1 MAAVVNPQQSQVG
14 LEAPARD
21 FENSE
26 RETVK
31 TLNLAVSS
39 RNNAGASFATA
50 VVGGGGVALAGAPV
64 AGGVVAAAAGG
75 MGCFFLTRWFLTR
88 FNPKHPRQLMKNPR
102 YSHHFERALLVHRC
116 NEDAQNSDL
125 DPMLETFY
133 GERDTSVVFGENEVS
148 RFVYHI
154 LTGRVLTTIEQDHEH
169 GGGLNANGARQGVA
183 MSYNQLYPDD
193 DEYNA
198 TNTGP
203 VLTFQRTSARLRFIR
218 RIAETDSTGG
228 LLSRTKTI
236 FHMQRAKYVIL
247 CFREFTANDI
257 VLLCTVLLTY
267 AFTLNLTQVF
277 MVIGTYNKRKTKRH
291 LLDED
296 NIQGLSNRFLEH
308 FFRNR
313 NERTP
318 AVAGHFSTWIRRIF
332 NTAVYIN
339 LDNPED
345 SIDELNGIRNVIE
358 GPNLTLGPNSFAAN
372 FSGTFRKSCYYMKST

>member
-1 MAAVVNPQQSQVG
+1 MRMLRIATSIQCSR
-14 LEAPARD
+14 LSIWRARY
-21 FENSE
+21 
-26 RETVK
+26 
-31 TLNLAVSS
+31 L
-39 RNNAGASFATA
+39 
-50 VVGGGGVALAGAPV
+50 
-64 AGGVVAAAAGG
+64 
-75 MGCFFLTRWFLTR
+75 WW
-88 FNPKHPRQLMKNPR
+88 
-102 YSHHFERALLVHRC
+102 
-116 NEDAQNSDL
+116 
-125 DPMLETFY
+125 
-133 GERDTSVVFGENEVS
+133 VFGENEVS
-148 RFVYHI
+148 RFVYGI
-154 LTGRVLTTIEQDHEH
+154 LTGRVLTTVEQDHEH

-296 NIQGLSNRFLEH
+296 NIQVFQIASLS
-308 FFRNR
+308 
-313 NERTP
+313 T
-318 AVAGHFSTWIRRIF
+318 
-332 NTAVYIN
+332 
-339 LDNPED
+339 
-345 SIDELNGIRNVIE
+345 
-358 GPNLTLGPNSFAAN
+358 SFAIETNAPLPWQATSQLGLRQ
-372 FSGTFRKSCYYMKST
+372 FSIQRCT